1 MRSIKVVNIIP
12 QSLSGETNQDSEPN
26 IAVNPNNP
34 LQIAASAFTPNPM
47 GGANAP
53 IYISSDG
60 GNTWSLN
67 SIVPGNGSVGTGD
80 ITLKF
85 AGSSNRLF
93 TSILGGVSRAFEVY
107 RTTNFASATTMTQ
120 LENRSNEDQPYVQ
133 AVTTGGKDQVYIGV
147 NDFNAS
153 GGKTATMEQTLD
165 GGTASPAFS
174 SIRLEKRVTSGQN
187 GPQVRPAIH
196 ADGTVYAAFY
206 RWISSSGSFSSN
218 TLVITNAEAIVVRDD
233 NRGSVGSPFTAL
245 TDSSDNLA
253 GRRVATGLSFPFNQ
267 TGVNANGQERW
278 GGDLSIAVDP
288 TNSSVV
294 YLVYATLVGGTY
306 TLNVVRSSDRGVTWS
321 GNLLSISN
329 ATNPAISINSAGK
342 VGLLYQQITGT
353 GTTQRWETHFRDTL
367 NGRFWTDTILCTAL
381 SQTPTRA
388 FSPYIGD
395 YLHLMAFRQD
405 FYGIFSANNTPDPG
419 NFPQGVTYQR
429 NHDFVA
435 KRLLAL
441 NGVSV
446 VATSI
451 DPFFCKISELGL
463 VKRSGD
469 FDGDGLAEI
478 LVSSP
483 WGIGILK
490 RSGATMIPLMM
501 QPNGTRFG
509 GWLLNTGDNTFGE
522 IADFDGDGHDEVF
535 ISSPWGIGILK
546 LNGTTMSAPMMQPN
560 GTRFGGWLLNTKD
573 NSFGPAAD
581 YDGDGKAEIFVKSP
595 WGIGILKMAGATMTP
610 LMMAP
615 NGTRFGG
622 WLLNTNDND
631 FGPAADFDG
640 DHHAELFIS
649 SPWGIGILKLAGGTL
664 TAPMMQPNGTRFGGW
679 LLNTGDN
686 TFSPAADYDGD
697 GIVEILVTSPWGIG
711 ILKQAGAS
719 MTPLMMAPNGT
730 RFGGWLLSTVD
741 NDFGDAGDFDGDGHA
756 ELLVT
761 SPWGIGFL
769 KLVGGTL
776 TAPMMQPNG
785 TRFGGWLLNT
795 ADNQFGSVGK
805 YIRGIIIRKR
815 PSNTLVSIF
824 VTSPWGVGILQLS
837 GATLSAP
844 MMQPNGTRF
853 GGWLLNTAD
862 NVF

>member
-12 QSLSGETNQDSEPN
+12 QILSGETNQDSEPN

-47 GGANAP
+47 GSANAP
-53 IYISSDG
+53 IYISTDG

-85 AGSSNRLF
+85 AGSSDRLF

-107 RTTNFASATTMTQ
+107 RTTNFTSATVMTQ
-120 LENRSNEDQPYVQ
+120 LEKRSNEDQPYVQ
-133 AVTTGGKDQVYIGV
+133 AVTTGGKDRAYIGV

-165 GGTASPAFS
+165 GGVAAPAFS

-196 ADGTVYAAFY
+196 SDGTVYAAFY
-206 RWISSSGSFSSN
+206 RWISSTGSFPSN
-218 TLVITNAEAIVVRDD
+218 TLVITNADAVVVRDD
-233 NRGSVGSPFTAL
+233 NWGSGGSPFTAL
-245 TDSSDNLA
+245 KDSSDNLS
-253 GRRVATGLSFPFNQ
+253 GRRVATNLSFPFNQ

-294 YLVYATLVGGTY
+294 YLVYATRVGGTY
-306 TLNVVRSSDRGVTWS
+306 TLNVVRSLDRGVTWS

-329 ATNPAISINSAGK
+329 ATNPAIAINSAGK

-367 NGRFWTDTILCTAL
+367 NARFWTDAILCTAL
-381 SQTPTRA
+381 SQTPARA

-395 YLHLMAFRQD
+395 YLHMMAFQQD
-405 FYGIFSANNTPDPG
+405 FYGIFSANNTPDLG

-429 NHDFVA
+429 NHNFTA
-435 KRLLAL
+435 KKLFAL

-446 VATSI
+446 VAPSI

-469 FDGDGLAEI
+469 FDGDGIAEI

-490 RSGATMIPLMM
+490 TSGTTMIPLMM

-509 GWLLNTGDNTFGE
+509 GWLLNTVDNTFGE

-595 WGIGILKMAGATMTP
+595 WGVGILKMAGATMTP

-622 WLLNTNDND
+622 WLLNTGDND

-649 SPWGIGILKLAGGTL
+649 SPWGIGILKLTGATL

-686 TFSPAADYDGD
+686 TFGPAADYDGD
-697 GIVEILVTSPWGIG
+697 GIIEILVTSPWGIG
-711 ILKQAGAS
+711 ILKQAGAT

-741 NDFGDAGDFDGDGHA
+741 NDFSSAGDFDGDGHA

-769 KLVGGTL
+769 KLVGATL

-795 ADNQFGSVGK
+795 ADNQFGSIGK
-805 YIRGIIIRKR
+805 YNRGVIIRKR
-815 PSNTLVSIF
+815 SGITLVSVF

>member
-53 IYISSDG
+53 IYISTDG

-93 TSILGGVSRAFEVY
+93 TSILGGVSGAFEAY
-107 RTTNFASATTMTQ
+107 RTTNFTSATTMTQ
-120 LENRSNEDQPYVQ
+120 LEKRSNEDQPYVQ

-206 RWISSSGSFSSN
+206 RWISSSGSFPAN
-218 TLVITNAEAIVVRDD
+218 TLIITNADAVVVRDD
-233 NRGSVGSPFTAL
+233 NWGSGGSPFTVL
-245 TDSSDNLA
+245 KDSSDNLA
-253 GRRVATGLSFPFNQ
+253 GRRVATGLSIPFNQ

-294 YLVYATLVGGTY
+294 YLVYATRVGTTY
-306 TLNVVRSSDRGVTWS
+306 TLNVVRSRDRGVTWS
-321 GNLLSISN
+321 GNLLSIPN

-381 SQTPTRA
+381 SQTPART

-395 YLHLMAFRQD
+395 YLHMMAFRRD

-419 NFPQGVTYQR
+419 NFPHGVTYQR

-469 FDGDGLAEI
+469 FDGDGIAEI

-595 WGIGILKMAGATMTP
+595 WGVGILQMAGATMTP

-622 WLLNTNDND
+622 WLLNTGDND

-649 SPWGIGILKLAGGTL
+649 SPWGIGILKLVGGTL

-686 TFSPAADYDGD
+686 TFGPAADYDGD

-730 RFGGWLLSTVD
+730 RFGGWLLNTVD
-741 NDFGDAGDFDGDGHA
+741 NDFGAAGDFDNDGHA
-756 ELLVT
+756 EILVT

-776 TAPMMQPNG
+776 NAPMMQPNG

-815 PSNTLVSIF
+815 PSVTLVSIF